1 MSSDRRNQ
9 DSGAPSQGSAAGAAP
24 ARNEVESS
32 SARNRYSQ
40 LQSAVRFPLKL
51 SVAMKSADH
60 EQQAETQNISA
71 NGVLFQVDE
80 DVPVGST
87 VDFCI
92 ALPAEVVGGRREVRL
107 DCRGRVVRSFVEGGR
122 RGVGVVID
130 EYHLEHC

>member
-1 MSSDRRNQ
+1 MSKDSRNQ
-9 DSGAPSQGSAAGAAP
+9 GSGQPSGTAAGAAR
-24 ARNEVESS
+24 AKNDADSG
-32 SARNRYSQ
+32 SARSRYPH
-40 LQSAVRFPLKL
+40 LQSAVRFPLKF
-51 SVAMKSADH
+51 SVSVKSAEG

-71 NGVLFQVDE
+71 NGVLFQVDQ

-92 ALPAEVVGGRREVRL
+92 ALPSEVVGGKRQVRL

-130 EYHLEHC
+130 EYHLENC

>member
-1 MSSDRRNQ
+1 MSKDSRNQ
-9 DSGAPSQGSAAGAAP
+9 GNGQSNGTAAGAAR
-24 ARNEVESS
+24 AANDADSS
-32 SARNRYSQ
+32 SARSRYSH

-51 SVAMKSADH
+51 SVSMKSADG

-71 NGVLFQVDE
+71 NGVLFQVDQ

-92 ALPAEVVGGRREVRL
+92 ALPSEVVGGKRQVRL